1 LDKFSDDLRQWL
13 LRMEPEVT
21 MCIKGVLNKLMQSNL
36 EMTPMRDN
44 AYFDLIDEYF
54 DTAAQGCSK
63 SDDFL
68 TISGRCLKFR
78 RIDVE
83 EIDWRTLEEAQ
94 GLEMDLISDLFNLG
108 QWSFSEYKTESCGKI
123 SYNQQSPYR

>member
-1 LDKFSDDLRQWL
+1 
-13 LRMEPEVT
+13 
-21 MCIKGVLNKLMQSNL
+21 MQSNL
-36 EMTPMRDN
+36 EMSPMRDN

-68 TISGRCLKFR
+68 TISASCLKFR

-83 EIDWRTLEEAQ
+83 VIDWRTLEEAQ
-94 GLEMDLISDLFNLG
+94 GLEMALISDLFSLG
-108 QWSFSEYKTESCGKI
+108 SWSFSKYKTESCGKM